1 MLKRLVTCPLGSTCE
16 KIVGDEIHTCAW
28 YMTIKG
34 TDTQTGEQ
42 VDRQMC
48 AIVAQP
54 MLTMDV
60 TKAAFGQ
67 VTALTNLAG
76 KLDEKNGC
84 VDTQLIGKS

>member
-42 VDRQMC
+42 VDKQMC
-48 AIVAQP
+48 AMVAQP
-54 MLTMDV
+54 MLTMDI
-60 TKAAFGQ
+60 TKATFGQ

-76 KLDEKNGC
+76 KLDEKNDSGS
-84 VDTQLIGKS
+84 TRLIGKS

>member
-28 YMTIKG
+28 YMTVKG

-42 VDRQMC
+42 VDKQMC
-48 AIVAQP
+48 AMVAQP
-54 MLTMDV
+54 MLTMDI
-60 TKAAFGQ
+60 TKATFGQ

-76 KLDEKNGC
+76 ILDEKNDSLNQRL
-84 VDTQLIGKS
+84 VGKS